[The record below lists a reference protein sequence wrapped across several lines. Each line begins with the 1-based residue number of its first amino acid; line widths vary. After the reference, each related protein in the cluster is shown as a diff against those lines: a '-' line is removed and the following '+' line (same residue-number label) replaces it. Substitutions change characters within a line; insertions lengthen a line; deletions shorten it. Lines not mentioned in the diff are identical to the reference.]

1 MATQTLRENTY
12 PNPTAMLMASVPT
25 GIPQHIPDAWEKG
38 SYPCTHT
45 APLSSR
51 SAPDQGEVY
60 HGPWPPLS
68 PQPQAGPHL
77 CTHGPWDTMGP
88 LLLASELPGP
98 RNRLLR
104 SRCGRAAADSC
115 H

>member
-1 MATQTLRENTY
+1 MATQTLREDTY

-51 SAPDQGEVY
+51 SPPDQGEVY

-68 PQPQAGPHL
+68 PQPPSW
-77 CTHGPWDTMGP
+77 PSP
-88 LLLASELPGP
+88 LHP
-98 RNRLLR
+98 RPLGNKGTITL
-104 SRCGRAAADSC
+104 SFRAPRTQEPAAQVQMRKGC
-115 H
+115 C